1 MKIDKYGINS
11 AVSIP
16 ITKCDVY
23 GNKNDERK
31 KVVMLGFGIGLSWGV
46 SYADVDTE
54 DILPV
59 VFTDYCFEDGL
70 LDD

>member
-1 MKIDKYGINS
+1 M
-11 AVSIP
+11 
-16 ITKCDVY
+16 CDVY
-23 GNKNDERK
+23 GERKEGKK

-46 SYADVDTE
+46 SYAEIDTE

-59 VFTDYCFEDGL
+59 VMTDYCFEDGL